1 MVRRIWSVLVSLAL
15 IVGASA
21 KHAAAQGTGQAGR
34 GGGRGGPQYVSP
46 EIGADRRVT
55 FRYIAPNA
63 KEVYVSGELDG
74 ERHAM
79 TKDEAGM
86 WTVTIGPLPPD
97 IYTYS
102 FNIDG
107 VTALDPRNPNTK
119 LGYGTFGPVSVVQV
133 PGDGPQFYDVKPVP
147 HGEVRIHP
155 YESRTMGVARTM
167 WVYTPPGYDKGKDFP
182 VLYLLHGAGDVESG
196 WTLIGRANTIL
207 DNLIADGTAKPM
219 VIVMPLGHS
228 IQSWW
233 AGPSKTSPNAPAG
246 RGNAPGGGAA
256 TTAGQP
262 VPLNLFAKDLLDD
275 VMPLVEKTYKVSTK
289 PDDRAIGGLS
299 MGGGQTQNIAFNRP
313 ELFRYIVIMSA
324 GGQNVVQSY
333 PDFFK
338 NPAATNRQL
347 KLLWIGVGK
356 DDALAGGGSKT
367 LDETLTKHGIDHVY
381 RVTEGRHEW
390 TVWRHYLYE
399 VAPLLFKDHGT
410 VQKSTRR

>member
-1 MVRRIWSVLVSLAL
+1 
-15 IVGASA
+15 
-21 KHAAAQGTGQAGR
+21 
-34 GGGRGGPQYVSP
+34 
-46 EIGADRRVT
+46 
-55 FRYIAPNA
+55 
-63 KEVYVSGELDG
+63 
-74 ERHAM
+74 
-79 TKDEAGM
+79 
-86 WTVTIGPLPPD
+86 
-97 IYTYS
+97 
-102 FNIDG
+102 
-107 VTALDPRNPNTK
+107 
-119 LGYGTFGPVSVVQV
+119 
-133 PGDGPQFYDVKPVP
+133 
-147 HGEVRIHP
+147 
-155 YESRTMGVARTM
+155 
-167 WVYTPPGYDKGKDFP
+167 
-182 VLYLLHGAGDVESG
+182 
-196 WTLIGRANTIL
+196 
-207 DNLIADGTAKPM
+207 
-219 VIVMPLGHS
+219 
-228 IQSWW
+228 
-233 AGPSKTSPNAPAG
+233 
-246 RGNAPGGGAA
+246 
-256 TTAGQP
+256 
-262 VPLNLFAKDLLDD
+262 
-275 VMPLVEKTYKVSTK
+275 VSTK